1 VRHVGEELVL
11 EFQLL
16 FLTDL
21 KGAQQPLAFDRIADR
36 ALQMFARD
44 IAFDQVILHSLM
56 YRLDGQPLVVLAGKH
71 DYRDAWRVFEDT
83 AKGFGAA
90 AIGQVQV
97 EQNHRGRFP
106 GQRIEPLRQ
115 PADTID
121 LYRGFAFDQAQANQV
136 CISWVVFDQQYVRGL
151 GIHYCPILP
160 LVAGLPCRTR
170 ILRSSSSPKKIR
182 PDCRVFSRN
191 NSRPFRSCAQY
202 RCAVARW

>member
-121 LYRGFAFDQAQANQV
+121 L
-136 CISWVVFDQQYVRGL
+136 L
-151 GIHYCPILP
+151 PGIC
-160 LVAGLPCRTR
+160 
-170 ILRSSSSPKKIR
+170 LRSSAGEPGLHLLGCLRSAIRSWSGNPLLSYPPSRGRLTVPNQNSSIIFIAEKNS
-182 PDCRVFSRN
+182 SRL
-191 NSRPFRSCAQY
+191 PGFLT
-202 RCAVARW
+202 